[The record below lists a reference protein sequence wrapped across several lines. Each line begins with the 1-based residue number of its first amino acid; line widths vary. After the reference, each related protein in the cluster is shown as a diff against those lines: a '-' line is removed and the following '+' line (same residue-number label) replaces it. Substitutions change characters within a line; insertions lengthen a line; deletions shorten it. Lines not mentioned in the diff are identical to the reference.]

1 MGEVSESPGQ
11 SLRKTLGLRDMVLLN
26 ISCIVSFTSIA
37 QVAQFGYGSI
47 FLYLLAIAA
56 YLIPSGIVVAELNA
70 RIPEQGGF
78 YIWVREAFG
87 DFHGYMAAWSY
98 WLCNVVWLPTT
109 LILISMAGLYMI
121 EGEFSAA
128 TEDTTYNGIIFLVIL
143 WIITF
148 LNIVGLEKAKWVQN
162 VGAIASWA
170 VIAFLLIAGIYYV
183 IVYGSAHPFQP
194 YRLMPDLSNFAILP
208 FFAIVAFCFGG
219 LELGPVMA
227 GEVKNPTKNIPRA
240 IFLSAIAVGII
251 YIAGTSM
258 LIVTIPEGGI
268 REIDGAVQAFH
279 MVGEAT
285 GWPILG
291 IIGATVVILSTLGL
305 FGAWLVGNAR
315 MPFVVGIDHYLP
327 AAFGKLH
334 PKYGSPYVALL
345 VQAAVL
351 SLLFLSFIVG
361 ASMFEGFMI
370 LLDMSIILYFLP
382 ILYIFAAFLKLV
394 ILKRNEDQSMFGIL
408 KSNRS
413 LVWIIGGIGF
423 LITFVS
429 MVMSAIPTGEIEHKW
444 SFPLKVVGGAVI
456 LLSCGLVMYVR
467 RQNELRKTG

>member
-1 MGEVSESPGQ
+1 MSQESQ
-11 SLRKTLGLRDMVLLN
+11 SHVNALKKSLGLSDMVLLN

-47 FLYLLAIAA
+47 FLYLLAIVA

-70 RIPEQGGF
+70 RMPEEGGF
-78 YIWVREAFG
+78 YVWVREAFG

-121 EGEFSAA
+121 EGDFSAA
-128 TEDTTYNGIIFLVIL
+128 NENTAYNGVIFLVIL
-143 WIITF
+143 WVITS
-148 LNIVGLEKAKWVQN
+148 LNIIGLERAKWIQN
-162 VGAIASWA
+162 VGAMASWG
-170 VIAFLLIAGIYYV
+170 VIAFLLITGIYYTV
-183 IVYGSAHPFQP
+183 TYGSAHPFQP
-194 YRLMPDLSNFAILP
+194 YRLIPDLSDFSILP

-227 GEVKNPTKNIPRA
+227 GEVQNPTKNIPRA
-240 IFLSAIAVGII
+240 IFLSAVAVGVI

-258 LIVTIPEGGI
+258 LIVTIPEGEI

-279 MVGEAT
+279 RVGEAT

-291 IIGATVVILSTLGL
+291 FFGAVVVILSTLGL

-327 AAFGKLH
+327 EAFGRLH

-351 SLLFLSFIVG
+351 SVLSLSFIVG
-361 ASMFEGFMI
+361 SSMFEGFMI

-382 ILYIFAAFLKLV
+382 ILYIFASFLKL
-394 ILKRNEDQSMFGIL
+394 IIYKRNEEESMFLSL
-408 KSNRS
+408 KTNKS
-413 LVWIIGGIGF
+413 LVWIIGGMGF
-423 LITFVS
+423 LITFIS
-429 MVMSAIPTGEIEHKW
+429 MVMSAIPTGEIENKW
-444 SFPLKVVGGAVI
+444 AFPLKVVGGAI
-456 LLSCGLVMYVR
+456 FLLSCGLFMYLR
-467 RQNELRKTG
+467 RRNEIRKAA